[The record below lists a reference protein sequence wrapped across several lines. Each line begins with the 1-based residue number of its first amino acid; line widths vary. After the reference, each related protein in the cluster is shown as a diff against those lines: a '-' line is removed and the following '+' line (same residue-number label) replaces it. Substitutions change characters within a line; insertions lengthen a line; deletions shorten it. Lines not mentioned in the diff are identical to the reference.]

1 MHAFVTVPGEASVAA
16 AARIERAV
24 VDALACEGGTAS
36 VIGFAGEYC
45 GYWVTPEEYDAQLYE
60 GASTLY
66 GREASVWLQD
76 ELVRL
81 VRRAMDDAPDDDAER
96 STAPECAGIRPPRFA
111 AATAALAFLVVIF
124 VALPVAM
131 STAPWEAGLVPF

>member
-1 MHAFVTVPGEASVAA
+1 M
-16 AARIERAV
+16 
-24 VDALACEGGTAS
+24 
-36 VIGFAGEYC
+36 IGFAGEYC

-81 VRRAMDDAPDDDAER
+81 VRRAMDDAPDDDAE
-96 STAPECAGIRPPRFA
+96 SAAAPECAGVRPPRLA
-111 AATAALAFLVVIF
+111 AAMDAASEARRRSPSSCAKSKSLFSFALRPKAASSSPVTAAAALA
-124 VALPVAM
+124 LPAAAAIA
-131 STAPWEAGLVPF
+131 APNTNV